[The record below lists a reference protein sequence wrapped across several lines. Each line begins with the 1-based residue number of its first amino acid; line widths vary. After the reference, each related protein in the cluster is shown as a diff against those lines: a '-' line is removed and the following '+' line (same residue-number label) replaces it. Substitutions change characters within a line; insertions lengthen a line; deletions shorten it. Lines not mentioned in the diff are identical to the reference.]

1 MQSNVVPNQYMYIIL
16 IITPISFLALLLSNV
31 FLLLLLFLFVVD
43 FVIHWNETA
52 MGCFKRTASNVF
64 YIKDIET

>member
-43 FVIHWNETA
+43 FVIH
-52 MGCFKRTASNVF
+52 
-64 YIKDIET
+64 